1 MAMPGRRPSREE
13 VSAGVELEAGSEA
26 LSLRPGRGV
35 LVAMGDSPCVEWGP
49 CIACGAA
56 DECYQGTALRTPRRT
71 MSAMV
76 SERMTAQRSRE
87 RCGFAMGL
95 LLKDD
100 VERELL

>member
-1 MAMPGRRPSREE
+1 
-13 VSAGVELEAGSEA
+13 
-26 LSLRPGRGV
+26 
-35 LVAMGDSPCVEWGP
+35 
-49 CIACGAA
+49 
-56 DECYQGTALRTPRRT
+56 LRTPRRT